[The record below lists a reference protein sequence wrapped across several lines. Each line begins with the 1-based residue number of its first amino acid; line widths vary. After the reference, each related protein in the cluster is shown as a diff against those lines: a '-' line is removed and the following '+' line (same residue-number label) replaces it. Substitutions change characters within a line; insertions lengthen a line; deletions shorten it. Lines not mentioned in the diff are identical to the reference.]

1 MIKLD
6 ESIPSAHLC
15 PQSKQERRCATP
27 CSQPFGSSCHQGVA
41 QSPCRSP
48 SQIPGPAE
56 QSIWEWRQV
65 LCRRESSVSR
75 ASLLPLHRGGEGSLP
90 GKKSPPA
97 LDSCGYCMWTPCE
110 LPEVVFINNTSN
122 RNNNNSKHLLKPYYA
137 QNIMPTALPRLFYFC
152 HTNPIALLET
162 RA

>member
-27 CSQPFGSSCHQGVA
+27 CSQPFGSSCHQGVV

-97 LDSCGYCMWTPCE
+97 LGSCGYCMWTPCE

-152 HTNPIALLET
+152 HTNPIALPET